1 MTTPPDLLV
10 LHAVRLLGFGP
21 AERVAA
27 RFDLDPGLVGE
38 LLEDHRAVG
47 LVAWSAFGDSE
58 GWSLTERGRVHGE
71 RRLAA
76 ELDASG
82 RRDLVRRTHLDFL
95 DLNARLLRAVTDW
108 QTRPVAGD
116 PLAANDHHDLRW
128 DRRVLATLG
137 ELGSLLRPTMTPL
150 VLALP
155 RFEGYDERYAAALAR
170 SDAGQPRWVDGIG
183 FDSCH
188 TVWFQ
193 LHEDLIATL
202 GLQRGH
208 GPG

>member
-1 MTTPPDLLV
+1 MRTPPDLLV
-10 LHAVRLLGFGP
+10 LHGVRLLGH
-21 AERVAA
+21 ASVERVAA
-27 RFDLDPGLVGE
+27 RFELAPGPVGE
-38 LLEDHRAVG
+38 LLEDHRALG
-47 LVAWSAFGDSE
+47 LVTWSAFGDSE
-58 GWSLTERGRVHGE
+58 GWSLTERGRLEDE

-76 ELDASG
+76 ELEASG
-82 RRDLVRRTHLDFL
+82 RRDLARRTYLDFL

-116 PLAANDHHDLRW
+116 PFAANDHHDLRW

-150 VLALP
+150 AQALP
-155 RFEGYDERYAAALAR
+155 RFVGYDERYAAALVRAE
-170 SDAGQPRWVDGIG
+170 AGSPHWVDGIG
-183 FDSCH
+183 LDSCH

-202 GLQRGH
+202 GIARGNE
-208 GPG
+208 PR